1 MWPGDFPPKIA
12 RKVPWIQPG
21 STPLTFAQASASS
34 CSATRPRY
42 FPSFFTF

>member
-1 MWPGDFPPKIA
+1 MTRGRGTHP
-12 RKVPWIQPG
+12 R

-34 CSATRPRY
+34 CSATHPRY